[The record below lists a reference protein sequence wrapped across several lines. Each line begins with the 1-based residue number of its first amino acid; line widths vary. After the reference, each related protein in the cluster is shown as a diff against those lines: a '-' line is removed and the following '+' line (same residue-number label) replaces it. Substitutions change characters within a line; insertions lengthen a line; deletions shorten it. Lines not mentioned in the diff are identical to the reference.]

1 MALTNGQGTEE
12 MARLRGVYLGMG
24 DAELME
30 LREKIGDLTGNARE
44 ALAEELRERGLD
56 APTSSFAGGEELGG
70 EVGLPTAADLMPGYL
85 GAVAPEMELRTF
97 YDALEAG
104 RACEFLDE
112 AGIPFHVADMTQ
124 EEGGRGA
131 AEGGPAVA
139 LRVTVPLTDF
149 ERAKAVLRKGMGL
162 FPLQEVTT
170 ADEMVDDGTRTP
182 VGYVATREDA
192 EEIAG
197 MLTVAGLRYWV
208 VENAE
213 GSEAEENRYAVE
225 VREVDLFAAGE
236 AIDKGLGVE

>member
-12 MARLRGVYLGMG
+12 FGRLRGIYGEMG
-24 DAELME
+24 DAELVE
-30 LREKIGDLTGNARE
+30 LGEKMGDLTGNARE
-44 ALAEELRERGLD
+44 ALAAELQKRGLD
-56 APTSSFAGGEELGG
+56 RPTESFSGGEEPSE

-85 GAVAPEMELRTF
+85 GAVAPEMELRVF
-97 YDALEAG
+97 HDALEAG
-104 RACEFLDE
+104 RACEILDE
-112 AGIPFHVADMTQ
+112 AGIPFHVADMT
-124 EEGGRGA
+124 EEAPGRGA
-131 AEGGPAVA
+131 VDAGPAVA

-149 ERAKAVLRKGMGL
+149 ERAKSVLRKGMGL

-170 ADEMVDDGTRTP
+170 ADEMVDDGTRTA

-197 MLTVAGLRYWV
+197 ILTRAGLRYWV
-208 VENAE
+208 VENPE
-213 GSEAEENRYAVE
+213 GSEAEENRYAIE